1 MKIYEIINYLES
13 IAPLQLQ
20 EDYDNSGIITGNTK
34 WDITNVLVCLDCT
47 EAIVDEAINKKC
59 NLIIAH
65 HPIIFSGLKSITGKN
80 YIERTIIK
88 AIKNDIVIYAIHT
101 NLDNIKEGV
110 NMKIANQLG
119 LIDTKILKPKRNC
132 IKKLSFYCPS
142 SEAKIIKEKLWK
154 SGAGNIGNYSHCS
167 FSSIGEGTFM
177 GNEHSNPTIGEK
189 NKIHTEHE
197 IKIEM
202 ILPSYLQKDVLNTLF
217 IEHPYEEVA
226 FELQNID
233 NINPK
238 IGSGL
243 FGQLTKPLKP
253 MDFLNHLKKIMQTEC
268 IRYTNINKEYIQTV
282 AVCGGSGSFLLN
294 DAKKIKA
301 DIFIT
306 ADYKYHQF
314 FDAENDLIIADI
326 GHYESEQFT
335 KELICEILNEKF
347 TKFATHLSSINTNP
361 INYL

>member
-1 MKIYEIINYLES
+1 
-13 IAPLQLQ
+13 
-20 EDYDNSGIITGNTK
+20 
-34 WDITNVLVCLDCT
+34 
-47 EAIVDEAINKKC
+47 
-59 NLIIAH
+59 
-65 HPIIFSGLKSITGKN
+65 
-80 YIERTIIK
+80 
-88 AIKNDIVIYAIHT
+88 
-101 NLDNIKEGV
+101 
-110 NMKIANQLG
+110 MKIANQLG

-132 IKKLSFYCPS
+132 IKKLSFCPS

-189 NKIHTEHE
+189 NKIHTEQE

>member
-1 MKIYEIINYLES
+1 MPFLRLFLLPMMLMYGFVVYIRNVFF
-13 IAPLQLQ
+13 
-20 EDYDNSGIITGNTK
+20 DYGLFTSKDYS
-34 WDITNVLVCLDCT
+34 V
-47 EAIVDEAINKKC
+47 
-59 NLIIAH
+59 
-65 HPIIFSGLKSITGKN
+65 PIISIGNLCSGGSGKSPLVE
-80 YIERTIIK
+80 YILR
-88 AIKNDIVIYAIHT
+88 
-101 NLDNIKEGV
+101 
-110 NMKIANQLG
+110 
-119 LIDTKILKPKRNC
+119 LIEN
-132 IKKLSFYCPS
+132 
-142 SEAKIIKEKLWK
+142 KEKVAVLSRGYGRDTRGFKWVTPK
-154 SGAGNIGNYSHCS
+154 SYV
-167 FSSIGEGTFM
+167 
-177 GNEHSNPTIGEK
+177 
-189 NKIHTEHE
+189 
-197 IKIEM
+197 
-202 ILPSYLQKDVLNTLF
+202 KDVLNTLF